1 MVIQKIYFYQEKREV
16 MTREEQLKVIKSA
29 DNAYYNLNNPTMTD
43 QEYDA
48 LRTDYIE
55 KYGSDDL
62 NYVPGNSITSRKF
75 KHPIE
80 VTSLAKVD
88 EDEVAKL
95 KSEIKRL
102 GSVVIEPKYDG
113 LTVVAYPKEDGS
125 YFFVTRGSGSEGDI
139 LKYFNDENLA
149 GSNTKYAIRGE
160 AFMTQENFE
169 KMNADLIKNGEEPK
183 ANPRNAAAGILNPA
197 RKEVS
202 PYLNLISYI
211 CYDVIGLDVSESEKL
226 NYITAN
232 TPFDPT
238 SFYVFN
244 SDDDLD
250 TIVKYISNRRNEIVE
265 NNTYPIDGM
274 VVKSNKDDSLK
285 KFGSTDHHPKNAF
298 AVKSCQSAVYSILKN
313 VSWQLGKTGALTP
326 IAEFDPIHILG
337 STVSK
342 ASLSNPDEIKRIG
355 LKIGDKIGVIKAREI
370 IPKIVINNGG
380 GNKDIVIPDKCPSCG
395 QSLIK
400 NGPVLQCQN
409 ELCNEKIAQ
418 KIAFMGSKKVLN
430 IDGLSIQTARKI
442 VNYFYDNYTDLLE
455 SEGQNI
461 IFYLKKEDILKLD
474 GFSEKS
480 ANNLYKS
487 IQDVTLPNKV
497 SIPRFI
503 KACCVDSIGED
514 VGKILAMEYGSLQSM
529 YDALSP
535 TMRSKDE
542 YTFIHDKLNSL
553 DGIGKETAKVVLSED
568 FWISINNLWS
578 YIEPADY
585 ELPNTESSNNNIS
598 GKIFV
603 LTGKMP
609 KKRNEYETMITS
621 KGGIVAGSVSKNT
634 DYLVIADVRSTSS
647 KAVKARKLGTKLIS
661 PEELE
666 ELL

>member
-1 MVIQKIYFYQEKREV
+1 
-16 MTREEQLKVIKSA
+16 MTREEQLNTIKLA

-113 LTVVAYPKEDGS
+113 LTVVAYPREDGS
-125 YFFVTRGSGSEGDI
+125 YFFVTRGSGNEGDI

-197 RKEVS
+197 RKEIS

-232 TPFDPT
+232 TPFEPT

-250 TIVKYISNRRNEIVE
+250 TIIKYISNRRNEIVE

-274 VVKSNKDDSLK
+274 VVKSNEDGSLK

-298 AVKSCQSAVYSILKN
+298 AVKSCQSAVYSILRN

-342 ASLSNPDEIKRIG
+342 ASLSNPDEIKRLS

-370 IPKIVINNGG
+370 IPKVVINNGG

-418 KIAFMGSKKVLN
+418 KIAFIGSKKVLN

-487 IQDVTLPNKV
+487 IQDVTTPNKV

-514 VGKILAMEYGSLQSM
+514 IGKILAMEYGSLQSM

-542 YTFIHDKLNSL
+542 YTFIHDKLNGL
-553 DGIGKETAKVVLSED
+553 DGIGKETAKIVLSED
-568 FWISINNLWS
+568 FWTSINNLWS

-585 ELPNTESSNNNIS
+585 ELPNAESSNSNIS

-609 KKRNEYETMITS
+609 KKRNEYEEMITS

-634 DYLVIADVRSTSS
+634 DYLVIADVSSTSS

-661 PEELE
+661 PEKLE

>member
-1 MVIQKIYFYQEKREV
+1 
-16 MTREEQLKVIKSA
+16 MTREEQLNTIKSA

-125 YFFVTRGSGSEGDI
+125 YFFVTRGSGNEGDI
-139 LKYFNDENLA
+139 LKYFNDEKLT

-183 ANPRNAAAGILNPA
+183 ANPRNAAAGILNPT
-197 RKEVS
+197 RKEIS

-226 NYITAN
+226 NYITTN
-232 TPFDPT
+232 TPFEPT

-250 TIVKYISNRRNEIVE
+250 TIIKYISNRRNEIVE

-274 VVKSNKDDSLK
+274 VVKSNEDGSLK

-342 ASLSNPDEIKRIG
+342 ASLSNPDEIKRLG

-487 IQDVTLPNKV
+487 IQDAITPNKV

-514 VGKILAMEYGSLQSM
+514 IGKILAREYGSLQSM
-529 YDALSP
+529 YDTLSP

-553 DGIGKETAKVVLSED
+553 DGIGKETAKIILSED
-568 FWISINNLWS
+568 FWTSINNLWS

-585 ELPNTESSNNNIS
+585 ELPNAESSNSNIS
-598 GKIFV
+598 GKVFV

-609 KKRNEYETMITS
+609 KKRNEYEAMITS

-634 DYLVIADVRSTSS
+634 DYLVIADVGSTSS

-661 PEELE
+661 PEELK

>member
-1 MVIQKIYFYQEKREV
+1 
-16 MTREEQLKVIKSA
+16 MTREEQLNAIKSA

-149 GSNTKYAIRGE
+149 GNNTKYAIRGE

-232 TPFDPT
+232 TPFEAT

-244 SDDDLD
+244 SGDDLD

-274 VVKSNKDDSLK
+274 VVKSNEDGSLK

-298 AVKSCQSAVYSILKN
+298 AVKSCQSAVYSILEN

-342 ASLSNPDEIKRIG
+342 ASLSNPDEIKRLN

-400 NGPVLQCQN
+400 NGPILQCQN

-442 VNYFYDNYTDLLE
+442 VNYFYYNYTDLLE

-542 YTFIHDKLNSL
+542 YTFIYDKLNSL

-568 FWISINNLWS
+568 FWTSINNLWS
-578 YIEPADY
+578 YIEPAYY
-585 ELPNTESSNNNIS
+585 ELPNTESSDSNIS

-609 KKRNEYETMITS
+609 KKRNEYEAMIIS

-634 DYLVIADVRSTSS
+634 DYLVIADVSSTSS

>member
-1 MVIQKIYFYQEKREV
+1 
-16 MTREEQLKVIKSA
+16 MTREEQLNAIKSA

-139 LKYFNDENLA
+139 LKWFKNEKLT

-183 ANPRNAAAGILNPA
+183 ANPRNAAAGILNTA

-202 PYLNLISYI
+202 HYLDLISYI

-232 TPFDPT
+232 TPFETT

-244 SDDDLD
+244 SGDDLD

-274 VVKSNKDDSLK
+274 VVKSNEDGSLK

-298 AVKSCQSAVYSILKN
+298 AVKSCQSAVYSILEN

-342 ASLSNPDEIKRIG
+342 ASLSNPDEIKRLS

-442 VNYFYDNYTDLLE
+442 VNYFYYNYTDLLE

-535 TMRSKDE
+535 TVRSKDE

-568 FWISINNLWS
+568 FWTSINNLWS
-578 YIEPADY
+578 YIDPADY
-585 ELPNTESSNNNIS
+585 ELPNTESSDSNIS

-609 KKRNEYETMITS
+609 KKRNEYEAMITS

>member
-1 MVIQKIYFYQEKREV
+1 
-16 MTREEQLKVIKSA
+16 MTREEQLNAIKSA

-232 TPFDPT
+232 TPFEAT

-244 SDDDLD
+244 SGDDLD

-274 VVKSNKDDSLK
+274 VVKSNKDGSLK

-342 ASLSNPDEIKRIG
+342 ASLSNPDEIKRLG
-355 LKIGDKIGVIKAREI
+355 VKIGDKIGVIKAREI
-370 IPKIVINNGG
+370 IPKVVINNGG
-380 GNKDIVIPDKCPSCG
+380 GNKNIIIPDKCPSCG

-400 NGPVLQCQN
+400 NGPILQCQN

-514 VGKILAMEYGSLQSM
+514 VGKILAMEYSSLQSM

-568 FWISINNLWS
+568 FWTSINNLWS

-585 ELPNTESSNNNIS
+585 ELPNTESSDSNIS

-609 KKRNEYETMITS
+609 KKRNEYEAMITS

-634 DYLVIADVRSTSS
+634 DYLVIADVNSTSS
-647 KAVKARKLGTKLIS
+647 KAEKARKLGTKLIS
-661 PEELE
+661 PTELE
-666 ELL
+666 ELTK

>member
-1 MVIQKIYFYQEKREV
+1 
-16 MTREEQLKVIKSA
+16 MTREEQLNAIKSA

-139 LKYFNDENLA
+139 LKWFKNEKLT

-232 TPFDPT
+232 TPFEAT

-244 SDDDLD
+244 SGDDLD

-274 VVKSNKDDSLK
+274 VVKSNEDGSLK

-298 AVKSCQSAVYSILKN
+298 AVKSCQSAVYSILEN

-342 ASLSNPDEIKRIG
+342 ASLSNPDEIKRLS

-442 VNYFYDNYTDLLE
+442 VNYFYYNYTDLLE

-542 YTFIHDKLNSL
+542 YTFIYDKLNSL
-553 DGIGKETAKVVLSED
+553 DGIGKETAKVILSED
-568 FWISINNLWS
+568 FWTSINNLWS

-585 ELPNTESSNNNIS
+585 ELPNTEFSDSNIS

-609 KKRNEYETMITS
+609 KKRNEYEAMITS

>member
-1 MVIQKIYFYQEKREV
+1 
-16 MTREEQLKVIKSA
+16 MTREEQLKAIKSA

-62 NYVPGNSITSRKF
+62 NYIPGNSITSRKF

-232 TPFDPT
+232 TPFEPT
-238 SFYVFN
+238 SFDVFN

-274 VVKSNKDDSLK
+274 VVKSNEDGSLK

-342 ASLSNPDEIKRIG
+342 ASLSNPDEIKRLG

-370 IPKIVINNGG
+370 IPKVVINNGG
-380 GNKDIVIPDKCPSCG
+380 GNKDIVMPDKCPSCG

-487 IQDVTLPNKV
+487 IQDVTSPNKV

-514 VGKILAMEYGSLQSM
+514 VGKILAMEYGSLQNI

-553 DGIGKETAKVVLSED
+553 DGIGKETAKVILSED
-568 FWISINNLWS
+568 FWTSINNLWS

-585 ELPNTESSNNNIS
+585 ELPNTESSNSNIS
-598 GKIFV
+598 GKVFV

-609 KKRNEYETMITS
+609 KKRNEYEAMITS

-634 DYLVIADVRSTSS
+634 DYLVIADVNSTSS
-647 KAVKARKLGTKLIS
+647 KAEKARKLGTKLIS
-661 PEELE
+661 PTELE
-666 ELL
+666 ELTK

>member
-1 MVIQKIYFYQEKREV
+1 
-16 MTREEQLKVIKSA
+16 
-29 DNAYYNLNNPTMTD
+29 MTD

-125 YFFVTRGSGSEGDI
+125 YFFVTRGSGNEGDI

-232 TPFDPT
+232 TPFEPT

-250 TIVKYISNRRNEIVE
+250 TIVKYISNRRNEIVK

-274 VVKSNKDDSLK
+274 VVKSNEDGSLK

-298 AVKSCQSAVYSILKN
+298 AVKSCQSAVYSILRN

-342 ASLSNPDEIKRIG
+342 ASLSNPDEIKRLG

-370 IPKIVINNGG
+370 IPKIVINNGS

-487 IQDVTLPNKV
+487 IQDVTTPNKV

-514 VGKILAMEYGSLQSM
+514 VGKILAREYGSLQSM

-568 FWISINNLWS
+568 FWTSINNLWS

-585 ELPNTESSNNNIS
+585 ELPNAESSNSNIS
-598 GKIFV
+598 GKVFV

-609 KKRNEYETMITS
+609 KKRNEYEAMITS

-634 DYLVIADVRSTSS
+634 DYLVIADVNSTSS
-647 KAVKARKLGTKLIS
+647 KAEKARKLSTKLIS
-661 PEELE
+661 PTELE
-666 ELL
+666 ELTK

>member
-1 MVIQKIYFYQEKREV
+1 
-16 MTREEQLKVIKSA
+16 MTREEQLNTIKSA

-125 YFFVTRGSGSEGDI
+125 YFFVTRGSGNEGDI
-139 LKYFNDENLA
+139 LKYFNDEKLT

-183 ANPRNAAAGILNPA
+183 ANPRNAAAGILNPT
-197 RKEVS
+197 RKEIS

-226 NYITAN
+226 NYITTN
-232 TPFDPT
+232 TPFEPT

-250 TIVKYISNRRNEIVE
+250 TIIKYISNRRNEIVE

-274 VVKSNKDDSLK
+274 VVKSNEDGSLK

-342 ASLSNPDEIKRIG
+342 ASLSNPDEIKRLG
-355 LKIGDKIGVIKAREI
+355 LKIGDKIVVIKAREI

-380 GNKDIVIPDKCPSCG
+380 GNNDIVIPDKCPSCG

-487 IQDVTLPNKV
+487 IQDAITPNKV

-514 VGKILAMEYGSLQSM
+514 IGKILAREYGSLQSM
-529 YDALSP
+529 YDTLSP

-553 DGIGKETAKVVLSED
+553 DGIGKETAKIILSED
-568 FWISINNLWS
+568 FWTSINNLWS

-585 ELPNTESSNNNIS
+585 ELPNTESSNSNIS
-598 GKIFV
+598 GKVFV

-609 KKRNEYETMITS
+609 KKRNEYEAMITS

-634 DYLVIADVRSTSS
+634 DYLVIADVGSTSS

>member
-1 MVIQKIYFYQEKREV
+1 
-16 MTREEQLKVIKSA
+16 MTREEQLNTIKSA

-125 YFFVTRGSGSEGDI
+125 YFFVTRGSGNEGDI
-139 LKYFNDENLA
+139 LKYFNDEKLT

-183 ANPRNAAAGILNPA
+183 ANPRNAAAGILNPT
-197 RKEVS
+197 RKEIS

-226 NYITAN
+226 NYITTN
-232 TPFDPT
+232 TPFEPT

-250 TIVKYISNRRNEIVE
+250 TIIKYISNRRNEIVE

-274 VVKSNKDDSLK
+274 VVKSNEDDSLK

-342 ASLSNPDEIKRIG
+342 ASLSNPDEIKRLG

-370 IPKIVINNGG
+370 IPKVVINNGG
-380 GNKDIVIPDKCPSCG
+380 GNNDIVIPDKCPSCG

-487 IQDVTLPNKV
+487 IQDAITPNKV

-514 VGKILAMEYGSLQSM
+514 IGKILAREYGSLQSM
-529 YDALSP
+529 YDTLSP

-553 DGIGKETAKVVLSED
+553 DGIGKETAKIILSED
-568 FWISINNLWS
+568 FWTSINNLWS

-585 ELPNTESSNNNIS
+585 ELPNTESSNSNIS
-598 GKIFV
+598 GKVFV

-609 KKRNEYETMITS
+609 KKRNEYEAMITS

-634 DYLVIADVRSTSS
+634 DYLVIADVGSTSS

>member
-1 MVIQKIYFYQEKREV
+1 
-16 MTREEQLKVIKSA
+16 MTREEQLKAIKLA

-55 KYGSDDL
+55 KYDSDDL

-88 EDEVAKL
+88 EDEITKL

-102 GSVVIEPKYDG
+102 SSVVIEPKYDG

-125 YFFVTRGSGSEGDI
+125 YFFVTRGSGNEGDI
-139 LKYFNDENLA
+139 LKWFKDEKLT

-232 TPFDPT
+232 TPFEST

-274 VVKSNKDDSLK
+274 VVKSNEDGSLK

-342 ASLSNPDEIKRIG
+342 ASLSNPDEIKRLS

-455 SEGQNI
+455 SEWQNI

-487 IQDVTLPNKV
+487 IQDVTSPNKV

-553 DGIGKETAKVVLSED
+553 DGIGKETAKVILSED
-568 FWISINNLWS
+568 FWTSINNLWS

-585 ELPNTESSNNNIS
+585 ELPNTESSDSNIS

-634 DYLVIADVRSTSS
+634 DYLVIADVSSTSS

>member
-1 MVIQKIYFYQEKREV
+1 
-16 MTREEQLKVIKSA
+16 MTREEQLKAIKSA

-55 KYGSDDL
+55 KYGSDNL

-139 LKYFNDENLA
+139 LKWFKNEKLT

-274 VVKSNKDDSLK
+274 VVKSNEDGSLK

-342 ASLSNPDEIKRIG
+342 ASLSNPDEIKRLG

-370 IPKIVINNGG
+370 IPKVVINNGG

-487 IQDVTLPNKV
+487 IKDVTSPNKV

-514 VGKILAMEYGSLQSM
+514 VGKILASEYGSLQSM

-553 DGIGKETAKVVLSED
+553 DGIGKETAKIVLSED

-585 ELPNTESSNNNIS
+585 ELPNTESSNSNIS
-598 GKIFV
+598 GKVFV

-609 KKRNEYETMITS
+609 KKRNEYEAMITS

-634 DYLVIADVRSTSS
+634 DYLVIADVNSTSS
-647 KAVKARKLGTKLIS
+647 KAEKARKLGTMLIS
-661 PEELE
+661 PTELE
-666 ELL
+666 ELTK

>member
-1 MVIQKIYFYQEKREV
+1 
-16 MTREEQLKVIKSA
+16 MTREEQLNTIKSA

-139 LKYFNDENLA
+139 LKWFKDEKLA

-232 TPFDPT
+232 TPFEPT

-250 TIVKYISNRRNEIVE
+250 TIVKYISSWKNEIVD

-274 VVKSNKDDSLK
+274 VVKSNEDGSLK

-342 ASLSNPDEIKRIG
+342 ASLSNPDEIKRLS

-487 IQDVTLPNKV
+487 IQDVTTPNKV

-553 DGIGKETAKVVLSED
+553 DGIGKETAKIVLSED
-568 FWISINNLWS
+568 FWTYINNLWS

-585 ELPNTESSNNNIS
+585 ELPNAESFNSNIS
-598 GKIFV
+598 GKVFV

-609 KKRNEYETMITS
+609 KKRNEYEAMITS

-634 DYLVIADVRSTSS
+634 DYLVIADVNSTSS
-647 KAVKARKLGTKLIS
+647 KAEKARKLGTMLIS
-661 PEELE
+661 PTELE
-666 ELL
+666 ELTK

>member
-1 MVIQKIYFYQEKREV
+1 
-16 MTREEQLKVIKSA
+16 MTREEQLNTIKSA
-29 DNAYYNLNNPTMTD
+29 DNAYYNLNNPIMTD

-113 LTVVAYPKEDGS
+113 LTVVAYPREDGS

-139 LKYFNDENLA
+139 LKWFKDEKLT

-169 KMNADLIKNGEEPK
+169 KMNDDLIKNGEEPK

-211 CYDVIGLDVSESEKL
+211 WYDVIGLDVSESEKL

-232 TPFDPT
+232 TPFEPT
-238 SFYVFN
+238 SFYIFN

-250 TIVKYISNRRNEIVE
+250 TIVKYISSWRNEIVD

-274 VVKSNKDDSLK
+274 VVKSNEDGSLK

-298 AVKSCQSAVYSILKN
+298 AVKSCQSAIYSILRN

-342 ASLSNPDEIKRIG
+342 ASLSNPDEIKRLG

-474 GFSEKS
+474 GFSDKS

-535 TMRSKDE
+535 TMHSKDE
-542 YTFIHDKLNSL
+542 YTFIHDKLNGF
-553 DGIGKETAKVVLSED
+553 DGIGKETAKIVLSED
-568 FWISINNLWS
+568 FWTSINNLWS

-585 ELPNTESSNNNIS
+585 ELPNAESSNSNIY
-598 GKIFV
+598 GKVFV

-609 KKRNEYETMITS
+609 KKRNEYEAIITS

-634 DYLVIADVRSTSS
+634 DYLVIADVSSTSS

>member
-1 MVIQKIYFYQEKREV
+1 
-16 MTREEQLKVIKSA
+16 MTREEQLNAIKSA

-139 LKYFNDENLA
+139 LKWFKNEKLT

-169 KMNADLIKNGEEPK
+169 KMNADLINNGEEPK

-226 NYITAN
+226 NYITTN

-274 VVKSNKDDSLK
+274 VVKSNEDGSLK

-298 AVKSCQSAVYSILKN
+298 AVKSCQSAVYSILRN

-342 ASLSNPDEIKRIG
+342 ASLSNPDEIKRLG

-380 GNKDIVIPDKCPSCG
+380 GNKDIVIPDKCSSCG

-442 VNYFYDNYTDLLE
+442 VNYFYYNYTDLLE
-455 SEGQNI
+455 SEWQNI

-553 DGIGKETAKVVLSED
+553 DGIGKETAKIVLSED
-568 FWISINNLWS
+568 FWTSINNLWS

-585 ELPNTESSNNNIS
+585 ELPNTESSDSNIS

-609 KKRNEYETMITS
+609 KKRNEYEAMIIS
-621 KGGIVAGSVSKNT
+621 KGGIVASSVSKNT
-634 DYLVIADVRSTSS
+634 DYLVIADVSSTSS

>member
-1 MVIQKIYFYQEKREV
+1 
-16 MTREEQLKVIKSA
+16 MTREEQLNTIKSA

-125 YFFVTRGSGSEGDI
+125 YFFVTRGSGNEGDI

-226 NYITAN
+226 NYITTN
-232 TPFDPT
+232 TPFEPT

-250 TIVKYISNRRNEIVE
+250 TIIKYISNRRNEIVE

-274 VVKSNKDDSLK
+274 VVKSNEDGSLK

-298 AVKSCQSAVYSILKN
+298 AVKSCQSAVYSILRN

-342 ASLSNPDEIKRIG
+342 ASLSNPDEIKRLG

-487 IQDVTLPNKV
+487 IQDAITPNKV

-514 VGKILAMEYGSLQSM
+514 IGKILAREYVSLQSM
-529 YDALSP
+529 YDTLSP

-553 DGIGKETAKVVLSED
+553 DGIGKETAKIILSED
-568 FWISINNLWS
+568 FWTSINNLWS

-585 ELPNTESSNNNIS
+585 ELPNTESSNSNIS
-598 GKIFV
+598 GKVFV

-609 KKRNEYETMITS
+609 KKRNEYEAMITS

-634 DYLVIADVRSTSS
+634 DYLVIADVGSTSS

>member
-1 MVIQKIYFYQEKREV
+1 
-16 MTREEQLKVIKSA
+16 MTREEQFNTIKSA

-125 YFFVTRGSGSEGDI
+125 YFFVTRGSGNEGDI

-232 TPFDPT
+232 TPFEPT

-250 TIVKYISNRRNEIVE
+250 TIVKYISNRRNEIVK

-274 VVKSNKDDSLK
+274 VVKSNEDGSLK

-342 ASLSNPDEIKRIG
+342 ASLSNPDEIKRLG

-370 IPKIVINNGG
+370 IPKIVINNGS

-487 IQDVTLPNKV
+487 IQDAITPNKV

-514 VGKILAMEYGSLQSM
+514 IGKILAREYGSLQSM
-529 YDALSP
+529 YDMLSP

-542 YTFIHDKLNSL
+542 YTFIHDKLNNL
-553 DGIGKETAKVVLSED
+553 DGIGKETAKIILSED
-568 FWISINNLWS
+568 FWTSINNLWS

-585 ELPNTESSNNNIS
+585 ELPNTESSNSNIS
-598 GKIFV
+598 GKVFV

-609 KKRNEYETMITS
+609 KKRNEYEAMITS

-634 DYLVIADVRSTSS
+634 DYLVIADVNSTSS
-647 KAVKARKLGTKLIS
+647 KAEKARKLGTKLIS
-661 PEELE
+661 PTELE
-666 ELL
+666 ELTK

>member
-1 MVIQKIYFYQEKREV
+1 
-16 MTREEQLKVIKSA
+16 MTREAQLNAIKSA

-139 LKYFNDENLA
+139 LKWFKNEKLT

-226 NYITAN
+226 NYITTN

-238 SFYVFN
+238 SFYAFN

-274 VVKSNKDDSLK
+274 VVKSNEDGSLK

-342 ASLSNPDEIKRIG
+342 ASLSNPDEIKRLG

-395 QSLIK
+395 KSLIK

-442 VNYFYDNYTDLLE
+442 VNYFYYNYTDLLE

-542 YTFIHDKLNSL
+542 YTFIYDKLNSL

-568 FWISINNLWS
+568 FWTSINNLWS
-578 YIEPADY
+578 YIEPAYYD
-585 ELPNTESSNNNIS
+585 LPNTESSDSNIS

-609 KKRNEYETMITS
+609 KKRNEYEAMIIS

-634 DYLVIADVRSTSS
+634 DYLVIADVSSTSS

>member
-1 MVIQKIYFYQEKREV
+1 
-16 MTREEQLKVIKSA
+16 MTREEQLNTIKSA

-125 YFFVTRGSGSEGDI
+125 YFFVTRGSGNEGDI

-232 TPFDPT
+232 TPFEPT

-274 VVKSNKDDSLK
+274 VVKSNEDGSLK

-342 ASLSNPDEIKRIG
+342 ASLSNPDEIKRFG

-487 IQDVTLPNKV
+487 IQDAITPNKV

-514 VGKILAMEYGSLQSM
+514 IGKILAREYGSLQSM

-553 DGIGKETAKVVLSED
+553 DGIGKETAKIVLSED
-568 FWISINNLWS
+568 FWTSINNLWS

-585 ELPNTESSNNNIS
+585 ELPNTESSNSNIS
-598 GKIFV
+598 GKVFV

-609 KKRNEYETMITS
+609 KKRNEYEAMITS

-634 DYLVIADVRSTSS
+634 DYLVIADVNSTSS
-647 KAVKARKLGTKLIS
+647 KAEKARKLGTKLIS
-661 PEELE
+661 PTELE
-666 ELL
+666 ELTK

>member
-1 MVIQKIYFYQEKREV
+1 
-16 MTREEQLKVIKSA
+16 MTREEQLNAIKSA

-139 LKYFNDENLA
+139 LKWFKNEKLT

-226 NYITAN
+226 NYITTN

-238 SFYVFN
+238 SFYAFN

-274 VVKSNKDDSLK
+274 VVKSNEDGSLK

-342 ASLSNPDEIKRIG
+342 ASLSNPDEIKRLG

-395 QSLIK
+395 KSLIK

-442 VNYFYDNYTDLLE
+442 VNYFYYNYTDLLE

-542 YTFIHDKLNSL
+542 YTFIYDKLNSL

-568 FWISINNLWS
+568 FWTSINNLWS
-578 YIEPADY
+578 YIEPAYYD
-585 ELPNTESSNNNIS
+585 LPNTESSDSNIS

-609 KKRNEYETMITS
+609 KKRNEYEAMIIS

-634 DYLVIADVRSTSS
+634 DYLVIADVSSTSS

>member
-1 MVIQKIYFYQEKREV
+1 
-16 MTREEQLKVIKSA
+16 MTREEQLNAIKSA

-139 LKYFNDENLA
+139 LKWFKNEKLT

-232 TPFDPT
+232 TPFEAT

-244 SDDDLD
+244 SGDDLD

-274 VVKSNKDDSLK
+274 VVKSNEDGSLK

-342 ASLSNPDEIKRIG
+342 ASLSNPDEIKRLS

-370 IPKIVINNGG
+370 IPKVVINNGG
-380 GNKDIVIPDKCPSCG
+380 GNNDIVIPDKCPSCG

-487 IQDVTLPNKV
+487 IQDVTLPDKV

-542 YTFIHDKLNSL
+542 YTFIYDKLNRL

-568 FWISINNLWS
+568 FWTSINNLWS
-578 YIEPADY
+578 YIEPAYY
-585 ELPNTESSNNNIS
+585 ELPNTESSDSNIS

-609 KKRNEYETMITS
+609 KKRNEYEAMIIS
-621 KGGIVAGSVSKNT
+621 KGGIVVSSVSKNT
-634 DYLVIADVRSTSS
+634 DYLVIADVSSTSS

>member
-1 MVIQKIYFYQEKREV
+1 
-16 MTREEQLKVIKSA
+16 MTREEQFNTIKSA

-125 YFFVTRGSGSEGDI
+125 YFFVTRGSGNEGDI

-232 TPFDPT
+232 TPFEPT

-274 VVKSNKDDSLK
+274 VIKSNEDGSLK

-298 AVKSCQSAVYSILKN
+298 AVKSCQSAVYSILRN

-342 ASLSNPDEIKRIG
+342 ASLSNPDEIKRLG

-370 IPKIVINNGG
+370 IPKIVINNGS

-487 IQDVTLPNKV
+487 IQDAITPNKV

-514 VGKILAMEYGSLQSM
+514 VGKILAREYGSLQSM

-553 DGIGKETAKVVLSED
+553 DGIGKETAKIILSED
-568 FWISINNLWS
+568 FWTSINNLWS

-585 ELPNTESSNNNIS
+585 ELPNAESSNSNIS
-598 GKIFV
+598 GKVFV

-609 KKRNEYETMITS
+609 KKRNEYEAMITS

-634 DYLVIADVRSTSS
+634 DYLVIADVNSTSS
-647 KAVKARKLGTKLIS
+647 KAEKARKLGTKLIS
-661 PEELE
+661 PTELE
-666 ELL
+666 ELTK

>member
-1 MVIQKIYFYQEKREV
+1 
-16 MTREEQLKVIKSA
+16 MTREEQLKAIKLA
-29 DNAYYNLNNPTMTD
+29 DNAYYNLNNPTITD

-48 LRTDYIE
+48 LRTNYIE

-88 EDEVAKL
+88 EDEITKL
-95 KSEIKRL
+95 KSEIRRL
-102 GSVVIEPKYDG
+102 RSVVIEPKYDG

-139 LKYFNDENLA
+139 LKWFKDENLA

-160 AFMTQENFE
+160 AFMTKENFE

-183 ANPRNAAAGILNPA
+183 ANPRNAAAGILNPT

-232 TPFDPT
+232 TPFEPT

-250 TIVKYISNRRNEIVE
+250 TIVKYISNWKNEIVE

-274 VVKSNKDDSLK
+274 VVKSNEDGSLK

-298 AVKSCQSAVYSILKN
+298 AVKSCQSAVYSILRN

-342 ASLSNPDEIKRIG
+342 ASLSNPDEIKRLG

-370 IPKIVINNGG
+370 IPKVVINNGG
-380 GNKDIVIPDKCPSCG
+380 GNNDIVIPDKCPSCG

-400 NGPVLQCQN
+400 NGPILQCQN

-487 IQDVTLPNKV
+487 IKDVTSPNKV

-514 VGKILAMEYGSLQSM
+514 VGKILASEYGSLQSM

-553 DGIGKETAKVVLSED
+553 DGIGKETAKIVLSED
-568 FWISINNLWS
+568 FWISINNLLS

-585 ELPNTESSNNNIS
+585 ELPNTESSDSNIS

-609 KKRNEYETMITS
+609 KKRNEYEAMITS

-634 DYLVIADVRSTSS
+634 DYLVIADVSSTSS